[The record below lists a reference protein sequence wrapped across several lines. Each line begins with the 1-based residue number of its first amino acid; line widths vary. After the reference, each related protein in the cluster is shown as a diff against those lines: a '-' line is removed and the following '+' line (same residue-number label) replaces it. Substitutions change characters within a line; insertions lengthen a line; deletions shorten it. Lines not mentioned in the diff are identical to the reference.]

1 MSGAGARAAPVRAGD
16 TFERDL
22 TLSADSIR
30 AFAGSVDDWNPLHH
44 DAARAVAAGFPG
56 LIASGTQV
64 ASVLMAM
71 TATHYSEPLAD
82 GTPCQSL
89 GLGFRLRFSRAV
101 VADEP
106 MHLAWTVREAER
118 KESLRGWIVRLDGL
132 ARSARGRLLEATGEI
147 LLRTGSERLAPA
159 AAA

>member
-1 MSGAGARAAPVRAGD
+1 MPERAAPVRAGD
-16 TFERDL
+16 RFEREL
-22 TLSADSIR
+22 TLGADAIR
-30 AFAGSVDDWNPLHH
+30 AFAASVDDWNPLHH
-44 DAARAVAAGFPG
+44 HADRAVAAGFPG

-64 ASVLMAM
+64 ASMLMAM

-101 VADEP
+101 IADEA

-118 KESLRGWIVRLDGL
+118 KESLRGWIVRLDGI
-132 ARSARGRLLEATGEI
+132 ARSARGTLLEASGEI
-147 LLRTGSERLAPA
+147 LLRVGDERLVAS
-159 AAA
+159 

>member
-1 MSGAGARAAPVRAGD
+1 MSGPSRAAPVRPGER
-16 TFERDL
+16 FERSL
-22 TLSADSIR
+22 HLSAASIR
-30 AFAGSVDDWNPLHH
+30 AFAASVDDWNPLHH

-71 TATHYSEPLAD
+71 TASHYSEPLAD

-89 GLGFRLRFSRAV
+89 GLGFTLRFSRAV
-101 VADEP
+101 VADEA

-118 KESLRGWIVRLDGL
+118 KESLRGWIVRLDGV
-132 ARSARGRLLEATGEI
+132 ARSARGKLIEASGEI
-147 LLRTGSERLAPA
+147 LLRVGDERLAPA
-159 AAA
+159 